1 MIPFFSFNP
10 LSKMYMF
17 FPDQIMF
24 ALYPSHV
31 KTINVTTFY
40 EIFDGFHYVTLK
52 FNFTILIPEGVD
64 PRYLNRLK
72 QANNNTAPCFVYDE
86 NIPVPYIPK

>member
-17 FPDQIMF
+17 YPDQIMF

-40 EIFDGFHYVTLK
+40 EIFDGFHHVTLN
-52 FNFTILIPEGVD
+52 FNFTILKPRGVD

>member
-1 MIPFFSFNP
+1 MKNNDPEGNLITCTFINISSIMIPFFSFNP

-17 FPDQIMF
+17 YPDQIMF

-40 EIFDGFHYVTLK
+40 EIFDGFHHVTLK
-52 FNFTILIPEGVD
+52 FNFTILKPEGVD
-64 PRYLNRLK
+64 PRYLYMLK
-72 QANNNTAPCFVYDE
+72 
-86 NIPVPYIPK
+86 